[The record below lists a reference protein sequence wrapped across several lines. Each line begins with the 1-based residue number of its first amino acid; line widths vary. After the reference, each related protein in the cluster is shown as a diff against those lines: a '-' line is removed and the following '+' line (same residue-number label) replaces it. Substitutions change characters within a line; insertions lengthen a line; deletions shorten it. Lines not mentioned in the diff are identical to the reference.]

1 MSSSVSYRPE
11 IDGLRAIA
19 VLSVVIFHA
28 GFDVLGGGYLGVDVF
43 FVISGYLIT
52 KLIRNEY
59 VNNGS
64 FSYLN
69 FYRRRAKRLMPALFF
84 TLIVTFVACFYILAP
99 REFQKFS
106 QSLIYSVFS
115 LSNIFFWRESGY
127 FDTDSQFKPL
137 LHTWSLS
144 VEEQFYIFW
153 PFLLVFL
160 FKYLKD
166 RHALYYIIILTMLS
180 ALSSIVMLK
189 IDKSA
194 AYYLTPFRVFELMIG
209 GVLVWIEKANYR
221 YDKLKSICFSLSIIV
236 LLSLFFIYDKN
247 ISFPGINA
255 FFVAVL
261 VAFIIFSSNSSAGK
275 FVLASKMMVYIGLI
289 SYSLYLAHWPI
300 MALYKYYVMESLS
313 VYESAFLIIL
323 STAIA
328 VFMYHFIE

>member
-1 MSSSVSYRPE
+1 M
-11 IDGLRAIA
+11 
-19 VLSVVIFHA
+19 
-28 GFDVLGGGYLGVDVF
+28 
-43 FVISGYLIT
+43 
-52 KLIRNEY
+52 
-59 VNNGS
+59 
-64 FSYLN
+64 
-69 FYRRRAKRLMPALFF
+69 
-84 TLIVTFVACFYILAP
+84 TFVACFYILEP

-166 RHALYYIIILTMLS
+166 RHALYFIIILTMLS

-209 GVLVWIEKANYR
+209 GALVWVEKTNYR
-221 YDKLKSICFSLSIIV
+221 NDKLKSICFSLSMIV

-261 VAFIIFSSNSSAGK
+261 VAFIIFSSNSSAGN
-275 FVLASKMMVYIGLI
+275 FVLASKIMVYIGLV
-289 SYSLYLAHWPI
+289 SYLLYLAH
-300 MALYKYYVMESLS
+300 YG
-313 VYESAFLIIL
+313 
-323 STAIA
+323 
-328 VFMYHFIE
+328 FI